1 MPAEN
6 SSSSSQLQV
15 WNEFGQTFI
24 SILAKQSK
32 TCSTPK
38 FFLQSPQMK
47 PSIRCLFLFIAL
59 SLKMGGKKL
68 NVENKGEHKWLH

>member
-38 FFLQSPQMK
+38 FFFTVSSNETLNQVS
-47 PSIRCLFLFIAL
+47 FFIHCTV
-59 SLKMGGKKL
+59 SEDGRKETKC
-68 NVENKGEHKWLH
+68 GE